1 MFAAADQRL
10 NQIDQCF
17 FNEPLDSMSEVVCF
31 IIVDHFCDGR
41 SNDGSQVE
49 GSELE
54 GNKHL
59 YNGSCQDLAS
69 LEEPIFRV

>member
-54 GNKHL
+54 EN
-59 YNGSCQDLAS
+59 
-69 LEEPIFRV
+69 